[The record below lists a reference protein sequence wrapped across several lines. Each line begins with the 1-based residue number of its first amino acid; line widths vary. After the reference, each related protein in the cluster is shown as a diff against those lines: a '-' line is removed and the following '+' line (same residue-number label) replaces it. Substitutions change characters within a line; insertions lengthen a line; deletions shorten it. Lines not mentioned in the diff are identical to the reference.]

1 MSYDKIP
8 KMPIASKYI
17 YLETYFLLCSNMCFE
32 KRKIKLPNYIKKWQ
46 KLNNDRH
53 IPTTTTTTK
62 SKIENDF

>member
-32 KRKIKLPNYIKKWQ
+32 KRKIKLPNYIKK
-46 KLNNDRH
+46 
-53 IPTTTTTTK
+53 
-62 SKIENDF
+62 